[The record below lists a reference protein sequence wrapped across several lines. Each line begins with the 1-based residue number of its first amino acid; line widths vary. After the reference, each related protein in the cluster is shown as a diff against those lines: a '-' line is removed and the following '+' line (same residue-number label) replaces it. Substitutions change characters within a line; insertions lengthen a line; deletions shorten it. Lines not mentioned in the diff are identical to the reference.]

1 MRTLAAVCVVL
12 VAIMAVGN
20 IRVFGMQFITYYFIF
35 YYMGY
40 CLHNLRFKFLYNN
53 KILVSFAV
61 AWIFL
66 GWYWQMS
73 HVPAIMKW
81 VTFLPSSLVIQGY
94 RFVTAFLALSVIFSI
109 APRYLDSDT
118 WITRRLVRFGY
129 LSLGIYTF
137 HLLIIKSVMSLFRQF
152 LPNID
157 NNLLI
162 FVSFILL
169 TVASFI
175 CVSLISRNKVL
186 AKYLLGK
193 LYIKN

>member
-1 MRTLAAVCVVL
+1 MLAAVCLVL
-12 VAIMAVGN
+12 VAVMAVGN
-20 IRVFGMQFITYYFIF
+20 IRVMGMQYITFYFIF
-35 YYMGY
+35 YFIGY
-40 CLHNLRFKFLYNN
+40 CFRNFGLKFLNN
-53 KILVSFAV
+53 NSVLVAFAV

-129 LSLGIYTF
+129 ISLGIYTF

-193 LYIKN
+193 V